1 MGGVVQAIFGGGSS
15 GTASP
20 APLPQSQTDPYGA
33 IGGRTAAANQLKS
46 FMDNPSSAMSSPGY
60 QQQLQQGQ
68 NAQQAA
74 GAASG
79 TLQSGAQANA
89 LQSMGQN
96 TFGAYYQQM
105 LGNLGAL
112 SGATTQTPGGAASA
126 YSNASTA
133 GNQLSYNMLQGQSA
147 NLLGLGGY
155 LSGQASNLF
164 GGSNGIQY
172 AQANQQ
178 MSNWNTQDFSGNSY
192 SAGMNPMNIV
202 SDY

>member
-1 MGGVVQAIFGGGSS
+1 MGSVVQSIFGGGSS
-15 GTASP
+15 STASP

-33 IGGRTAAANQLKS
+33 IGGRTQAATQLQS
-46 FMDNPSSAMSSPGY
+46 FMNNPSSAMSSPGY

-105 LGNLGAL
+105 LGNLGSL
-112 SGATTQTPGGAASA
+112 SGATSQTPAGGAQAQ
-126 YSNASTA
+126 T
-133 GNQLSYNMLQGQSA
+133 QSA
-147 NLLGLGGY
+147 QMAYNAQNQNAQNAIGLGLLGIAQGG
-155 LSGQASNLF
+155 SSIAGLF
-164 GGSNGIQY
+164 GGGGADPLMSGGDLTTSLSGASAADSMSWIDY
-172 AQANQQ
+172 AA
-178 MSNWNTQDFSGNSY
+178 
-192 SAGMNPMNIV
+192 AL
-202 SDY
+202 

>member
-1 MGGVVQAIFGGGSS
+1 MGGVVQSIFGGGSS
-15 GTASP
+15 STAAP

-33 IGGRTAAANQLKS
+33 IGGRTQAATQLQS
-46 FMDNPSSAMSSPGY
+46 FMNNPSSAMSSPGY

-105 LGNLGAL
+105 LGNLGSL
-112 SGATTQTPGGAASA
+112 SGATSQTPAGGAQAQNQSNQIA
-126 YSNASTA
+126 YNAQ
-133 GNQLSYNMLQGQSA
+133 NQNAQSG
-147 NLLGLGGY
+147 LGLVGMALGGANSAG
-155 LSGQASNLF
+155 LFSGF
-164 GGSNGIQY
+164 GGMMGGGGVDLIGSSMGGGGT
-172 AQANQQ
+172 AEAL
-178 MSNWNTQDFSGNSY
+178 SLLATL
-192 SAGMNPMNIV
+192 
-202 SDY
+202 

>member
-1 MGGVVQAIFGGGSS
+1 MGSVVQSIFGGGNSS
-15 GTASP
+15 TASP

-33 IGGRTAAANQLKS
+33 IGGRTQAATQLQS
-46 FMDNPSSAMSSPGY
+46 FMNNPSSAMSSPGY

-105 LGNLGAL
+105 LGNLGSL
-112 SGATTQTPGGAASA
+112 SGATSQTPAGGAQAQTQSAQMAYNAQNQNAQSGLGLVGMALGGASA
-126 YSNASTA
+126 AGLFSGVPNNSDMGNPISSYDSNS
-133 GNQLSYNMLQGQSA
+133 LSNP
-147 NLLGLGGY
+147 
-155 LSGQASNLF
+155 
-164 GGSNGIQY
+164 Y
-172 AQANQQ
+172 AQTNLYGAN
-178 MSNWNTQDFSGNSY
+178 
-192 SAGMNPMNIV
+192 
-202 SDY
+202 

>member
-1 MGGVVQAIFGGGSS
+1 MGSVVQSIFGGGNSS
-15 GTASP
+15 TASP

-33 IGGRTAAANQLKS
+33 IGGRTQAATQLQS
-46 FMDNPSSAMSSPGY
+46 FMNNPSSAMSSPGY

-105 LGNLGAL
+105 LGNLGSL
-112 SGATTQTPGGAASA
+112 SGATSQTPAGGAQAQTQSNALA
-126 YSNASTA
+126 YSAQ
-133 GNQLSYNMLQGQSA
+133 NQNMQSGLG
-147 NLLGLGGY
+147 LLG
-155 LSGQASNLF
+155 QAF
-164 GGSNGIQY
+164 GGVSSTGL
-172 AQANQQ
+172 
-178 MSNWNTQDFSGNSY
+178 FSGMMGGGGGVDLIGS
-192 SAGMNPMNIV
+192 SMGGGGTAEAL
-202 SDY
+202 SLLATL

>member
-1 MGGVVQAIFGGGSS
+1 MGGVVNAIFGGGSS
-15 GTASP
+15 STASP

-105 LGNLGAL
+105 LGNLGSL
-112 SGATTQTPGGAASA
+112 SGATSQTPAGGAQAQTQSAQMAYNAQNQNAQSGLGLVGMALGGANSAGLFGGGGAAAGGVDLVGS
-126 YSNASTA
+126 SMGGGGGTA
-133 GNQLSYNMLQGQSA
+133 EALAMLA
-147 NLLGLGGY
+147 TL
-155 LSGQASNLF
+155 
-164 GGSNGIQY
+164 
-172 AQANQQ
+172 
-178 MSNWNTQDFSGNSY
+178 
-192 SAGMNPMNIV
+192 
-202 SDY
+202 

>member
-1 MGGVVQAIFGGGSS
+1 MGNVVQSIFGGGSS
-15 GTASP
+15 STASP

-33 IGGRTAAANQLKS
+33 IGGRTAAANQLQS
-46 FMDNPSSAMSSPGY
+46 FMNNPSSAMSSPGY

-105 LGNLGAL
+105 LGNLGSL
-112 SGATTQTPGGAASA
+112 SGATSQTPAGGAQAQTQSA
-126 YSNASTA
+126 QMAYNAQNQNAQSGLGLVGMALGGANAAGLFSGGTA
-133 GNQLSYNMLQGQSA
+133 GGGVDLIGSSMGGGGTAEALS
-147 NLLGLGGY
+147 LLATL
-155 LSGQASNLF
+155 
-164 GGSNGIQY
+164 
-172 AQANQQ
+172 
-178 MSNWNTQDFSGNSY
+178 
-192 SAGMNPMNIV
+192 
-202 SDY
+202 

>member
-1 MGGVVQAIFGGGSS
+1 MGGVVQSIFGGGSS
-15 GTASP
+15 STASP

-105 LGNLGAL
+105 LGNLGSL
-112 SGATTQTPGGAASA
+112 SGATSQTPAGGAQAQNQSNQIAYNAQNKNAQSGLGLVGMALGGASA
-126 YSNASTA
+126 AGLFSGGTGMMGIGQTPNWSNPYASYDPTGGA
-133 GNQLSYNMLQGQSA
+133 G
-147 NLLGLGGY
+147 GGVG
-155 LSGQASNLF
+155 LSG
-164 GGSNGIQY
+164 IE
-172 AQANQQ
+172 
-178 MSNWNTQDFSGNSY
+178 
-192 SAGMNPMNIV
+192 
-202 SDY
+202 

>member
-15 GTASP
+15 STSSP

-33 IGGRTAAANQLKS
+33 IGGRTQAATQLQS
-46 FMDNPSSAMSSPGY
+46 FMNNPSSAMSSPGY

-105 LGNLGAL
+105 LGNLGTL
-112 SGATTQTPGGAASA
+112 SGATQTPASGAQAQNQSNQIAYNAQNQNAQSGLGLVGMALGGASA
-126 YSNASTA
+126 A
-133 GNQLSYNMLQGQSA
+133 G
-147 NLLGLGGY
+147 
-155 LSGQASNLF
+155 LF
-164 GGSNGIQY
+164 GGGGSPLASTNTAGGDW
-172 AQANQQ
+172 
-178 MSNWNTQDFSGNSY
+178 MSTYG
-192 SAGMNPMNIV
+192 G
-202 SDY
+202 

>member
-1 MGGVVQAIFGGGSS
+1 MGGVVNAIFGGGSS
-15 GTASP
+15 STASP

-105 LGNLGAL
+105 LGNLGSL
-112 SGATTQTPGGAASA
+112 SGATSQTPAGGAQAQTQSAQMAYNAQNQNAQSGLGLVGMALGGASA
-126 YSNASTA
+126 A
-133 GNQLSYNMLQGQSA
+133 GLF
-147 NLLGLGGY
+147 
-155 LSGQASNLF
+155 SGF
-164 GGSNGIQY
+164 GGGGGGMQSPYDSNSLSNPF
-172 AQANQQ
+172 AQTDLYGAN
-178 MSNWNTQDFSGNSY
+178 
-192 SAGMNPMNIV
+192 
-202 SDY
+202 

>member
-1 MGGVVQAIFGGGSS
+1 MGGVVQAVFGGGSS

-33 IGGRTAAANQLKS
+33 IGGRTQAANQLLG
-46 FMDNPSSAMSSPGY
+46 FMNNPSSAMSSPGY

-105 LGNLGAL
+105 LGNLGSL
-112 SGATTQTPGGAASA
+112 SGATSQTPAGGAQAQ
-126 YSNASTA
+126 T
-133 GNQLSYNMLQGQSA
+133 QSA
-147 NLLGLGGY
+147 QMAYNAQNQNAQNAIGLGLLGIAQGG
-155 LSGQASNLF
+155 SSIAGLF
-164 GGSNGIQY
+164 GGGGADPLMSGGDLTTSLSGASAADSMSWIDY
-172 AQANQQ
+172 AA
-178 MSNWNTQDFSGNSY
+178 
-192 SAGMNPMNIV
+192 AL
-202 SDY
+202 

>member
-1 MGGVVQAIFGGGSS
+1 MGGVVNAIFGGGSS
-15 GTASP
+15 STASP

-33 IGGRTAAANQLKS
+33 IGGRTAAANQLLG
-46 FMDNPSSAMSSPGY
+46 FMNNPSSAMSSPGY

-105 LGNLGAL
+105 LGNLGSL
-112 SGATTQTPGGAASA
+112 SGATSQTPAGGAQAQTQSAQMAYNAQNQNAQSGLGLVGMALGGANSAGLFGGGGAAAGGVDLVGS
-126 YSNASTA
+126 SMGGGGGTA
-133 GNQLSYNMLQGQSA
+133 EALA
-147 NLLGLGGY
+147 LLATL
-155 LSGQASNLF
+155 
-164 GGSNGIQY
+164 
-172 AQANQQ
+172 
-178 MSNWNTQDFSGNSY
+178 
-192 SAGMNPMNIV
+192 
-202 SDY
+202 

>member
-1 MGGVVQAIFGGGSS
+1 MGGVVQSIFGGGSS
-15 GTASP
+15 STASP

-105 LGNLGAL
+105 LGNLGTL
-112 SGATTQTPGGAASA
+112 SGATQTPASGAQAQNQSNQIAYNAQNQNAQSGLGLVGMSLGGA
-126 YSNASTA
+126 NAA
-133 GNQLSYNMLQGQSA
+133 GL
-147 NLLGLGGY
+147 
-155 LSGQASNLF
+155 
-164 GGSNGIQY
+164 
-172 AQANQQ
+172 
-178 MSNWNTQDFSGNSY
+178 FSGG
-192 SAGMNPMNIV
+192 GMMGGGGVDLIG
-202 SDY
+202 SSMGGGGTAEALSLLAAL

>member
-1 MGGVVQAIFGGGSS
+1 MGGVVQSIFGGGSS
-15 GTASP
+15 STASP

-33 IGGRTAAANQLKS
+33 IGGRTQAATQLQS
-46 FMDNPSSAMSSPGY
+46 FMNNPSSAMSSPGY

-105 LGNLGAL
+105 LGNLGSL
-112 SGATTQTPGGAASA
+112 SGATTQTPSGGANAQTQSAQMAYNAQNQNAQSGLGLVGMALGGASA
-126 YSNASTA
+126 A
-133 GNQLSYNMLQGQSA
+133 GLF
-147 NLLGLGGY
+147 
-155 LSGQASNLF
+155 SGF
-164 GGSNGIQY
+164 GGVSNNSDMGNPISSY
-172 AQANQQ
+172 DSNSLSNPFAQTNLYGAN
-178 MSNWNTQDFSGNSY
+178 
-192 SAGMNPMNIV
+192 
-202 SDY
+202 

>member
-1 MGGVVQAIFGGGSS
+1 MGGVVNAIFGGGSS
-15 GTASP
+15 STASP

-105 LGNLGAL
+105 LGNLGSL
-112 SGATTQTPGGAASA
+112 SGATSQTPAGGAQAQTQSAQMAYNAQNQNAQSGLGLVGMALGGANSAGLFSGGGAAAGGVDLVGS
-126 YSNASTA
+126 SMGGGGGTA
-133 GNQLSYNMLQGQSA
+133 EALA
-147 NLLGLGGY
+147 LLATL
-155 LSGQASNLF
+155 
-164 GGSNGIQY
+164 
-172 AQANQQ
+172 
-178 MSNWNTQDFSGNSY
+178 
-192 SAGMNPMNIV
+192 
-202 SDY
+202 

>member
-1 MGGVVQAIFGGGSS
+1 MGGIVQSIFGGGSS
-15 GTASP
+15 STASP

-33 IGGRTAAANQLKS
+33 IGGRTAAANQLLG
-46 FMDNPSSAMSSPGY
+46 FMNNPSSAMSSPGY

-105 LGNLGAL
+105 LGNLGSL
-112 SGATTQTPGGAASA
+112 SGATSQTPAGGAQAQNQSNQIAYNAQNQNAQSGLGLVGMALGGASA
-126 YSNASTA
+126 AGLFSGGTGMMGIGQTPNWSNPYASYDPTGGA
-133 GNQLSYNMLQGQSA
+133 G
-147 NLLGLGGY
+147 GGVG
-155 LSGQASNLF
+155 LSG
-164 GGSNGIQY
+164 IE
-172 AQANQQ
+172 
-178 MSNWNTQDFSGNSY
+178 
-192 SAGMNPMNIV
+192 
-202 SDY
+202 

>member
-1 MGGVVQAIFGGGSS
+1 MGGVVQTIFGGGSQS
-15 GTASP
+15 TASP

-33 IGGRTAAANQLKS
+33 IGGRTQAATQLQG
-46 FMDNPSSAMSSPGY
+46 FMNNPSSAMSSPGY

-105 LGNLGAL
+105 LGNLGSL
-112 SGATTQTPGGAASA
+112 SGATSQTPASGAQAQNQSNQIAYNAQNQNAQSGLGLVGMALGGASA
-126 YSNASTA
+126 AGLFSGGGMMGGSSTPNWSNPYSSYDPTGGA
-133 GNQLSYNMLQGQSA
+133 G
-147 NLLGLGGY
+147 GGVG
-155 LSGQASNLF
+155 LSG
-164 GGSNGIQY
+164 IE
-172 AQANQQ
+172 
-178 MSNWNTQDFSGNSY
+178 
-192 SAGMNPMNIV
+192 
-202 SDY
+202 

>member
-1 MGGVVQAIFGGGSS
+1 MGGIVQTIFGGGGSS
-15 GTASP
+15 TAAP

-33 IGGRTAAANQLKS
+33 IGGRTQAATQLQS
-46 FMDNPSSAMSSPGY
+46 FMNNPSSAMSSPGY

-105 LGNLGAL
+105 LGNLGSL
-112 SGATTQTPGGAASA
+112 SGATSQTPAGGAQAQNQSNQIA
-126 YSNASTA
+126 YNAQ
-133 GNQLSYNMLQGQSA
+133 NQNAQNAIGLG
-147 NLLGLGGY
+147 LLGIAQGG
-155 LSGQASNLF
+155 SSIAGLF
-164 GGSNGIQY
+164 GGGGADPLMSGGDLTTSLSGASAADSMSWIEY
-172 AQANQQ
+172 AA
-178 MSNWNTQDFSGNSY
+178 
-192 SAGMNPMNIV
+192 AL
-202 SDY
+202 

>member
-1 MGGVVQAIFGGGSS
+1 MGGVVNAIFGGGSS
-15 GTASP
+15 STASP

-105 LGNLGAL
+105 LGNLGSL
-112 SGATTQTPGGAASA
+112 SGATSQTPAGGAQAQTQSAQMAYNAQNQNAQSGLGLVGMALGGANSAGLFSGGGAAAGGVDLVGS
-126 YSNASTA
+126 SMGGGGTA
-133 GNQLSYNMLQGQSA
+133 EALAMLA
-147 NLLGLGGY
+147 TL
-155 LSGQASNLF
+155 
-164 GGSNGIQY
+164 
-172 AQANQQ
+172 
-178 MSNWNTQDFSGNSY
+178 
-192 SAGMNPMNIV
+192 
-202 SDY
+202 

>member
-105 LGNLGAL
+105 LGNLGSL
-112 SGATTQTPGGAASA
+112 SGATTQTPASGAQAQNQSNQIA
-126 YSNASTA
+126 YNAQ
-133 GNQLSYNMLQGQSA
+133 NQNAQNAIGLG
-147 NLLGLGGY
+147 LLGIAQGG
-155 LSGQASNLF
+155 SSIAGLF
-164 GGSNGIQY
+164 GGGGADPLMSGGDLTTSLSGASAADSMSWIEY
-172 AQANQQ
+172 AA
-178 MSNWNTQDFSGNSY
+178 
-192 SAGMNPMNIV
+192 AL
-202 SDY
+202 

>member
-1 MGGVVQAIFGGGSS
+1 MGGVVQSIFGGGSS
-15 GTASP
+15 STAAP

-33 IGGRTAAANQLKS
+33 IGGRTQAATQLQS
-46 FMDNPSSAMSSPGY
+46 FMNNPSSAMSSPGY

-105 LGNLGAL
+105 LGNLGSL
-112 SGATTQTPGGAASA
+112 SGATSQTPAGGAQAQNQSNQIA
-126 YSNASTA
+126 YNAQ
-133 GNQLSYNMLQGQSA
+133 NQNAQNAIGLG
-147 NLLGLGGY
+147 LLGIAQGG
-155 LSGQASNLF
+155 SSIAGLF
-164 GGSNGIQY
+164 GGGGADPLMSGGDLTTSLSGASAADSMSWIEY
-172 AQANQQ
+172 AA
-178 MSNWNTQDFSGNSY
+178 
-192 SAGMNPMNIV
+192 AL
-202 SDY
+202 

>member
-1 MGGVVQAIFGGGSS
+1 MGGVVQTIFGGGPSS
-15 GTASP
+15 TAAP

-33 IGGRTAAANQLKS
+33 IGGRTQAATQLQG
-46 FMDNPSSAMSSPGY
+46 FMNNPSSAMSSPGY

-105 LGNLGAL
+105 LGNLGSL
-112 SGATTQTPGGAASA
+112 SGATSQTPASGAQAQNQSNQIAYNAQNQNAQSGLGLVGMALGGASA
-126 YSNASTA
+126 AGLFSGGGMMGGSSTPNWSNPYSSYDPTGGA
-133 GNQLSYNMLQGQSA
+133 G
-147 NLLGLGGY
+147 GGVG
-155 LSGQASNLF
+155 LSG
-164 GGSNGIQY
+164 IE
-172 AQANQQ
+172 
-178 MSNWNTQDFSGNSY
+178 
-192 SAGMNPMNIV
+192 
-202 SDY
+202 

>member
-1 MGGVVQAIFGGGSS
+1 MGGVVNAIFGGGGG
-15 GTASP
+15 GTSSP

-33 IGGRTAAANQLKS
+33 IGGRTAAANQLLG
-46 FMDNPSSAMSSPGY
+46 FMNNPSSAMSSPGY

-105 LGNLGAL
+105 LGNLGSL
-112 SGATTQTPGGAASA
+112 SGATSQTPAGGAQAQNQSNQIASNAQNQNAQSGIGLVGMALGGASA
-126 YSNASTA
+126 AGLFSGGTGMMGSGQTPNWSNPYASYDPTGGA
-133 GNQLSYNMLQGQSA
+133 G
-147 NLLGLGGY
+147 GGVG
-155 LSGQASNLF
+155 LSG
-164 GGSNGIQY
+164 IE
-172 AQANQQ
+172 
-178 MSNWNTQDFSGNSY
+178 
-192 SAGMNPMNIV
+192 
-202 SDY
+202 